1 MVNGNIPRTKE
12 RERERERERM
22 KHYNVVIAIPG
33 ANFLQET
40 IVSLMKTAERL
51 QEEGITFK
59 FVNGYSSIVSQ
70 AREITVLDAPFI
82 TYEEALPFGGKFT
95 YDKVFWID
103 SDMLWTPQYFI
114 DLYRSDKD
122 AIAGVFVN
130 SRMDPMFFFDN
141 EKDEARKLE
150 FLKKTKPF
158 KVSHFGMAFVCM
170 KQGILEAIERPWFEF
185 GAMLK
190 TTESG
195 KEYRELVGED
205 IMFCMKMND
214 AGFQLYVDPNVRIGH
229 MKIRALGISK

>member
-1 MVNGNIPRTKE
+1 LVIGNIPPKKE
-12 RERERERERM
+12 ERV
-22 KHYNVVIAIPG
+22 KHYNVVIAVPG

-59 FVNGYSSIVSQ
+59 FVNGYSSIVSE
-70 AREITVLDAPFI
+70 AREITLLDGGQLN
-82 TYEEALPFGGKFT
+82 YEDTVPFGGKFT
-95 YDKVFWID
+95 YDKLFWID

-114 DLYRSDKD
+114 DLYNSDKD

-130 SRMDPMFFFDN
+130 TKMEPMFFFDN
-141 EKDEARKLE
+141 KKDEARKLE

-158 KVSHFGMAFVCM
+158 KVLSFGMAFVCM
-170 KQGILEAIERPWFEF
+170 KQGIIESIDRPWFEF
-185 GAMLK
+185 GAMIK

-195 KEYRELVGED
+195 KEYREIVGED
-205 IMFCMKMND
+205 LMFCMKMND
-214 AGFQLYVDPNVRIGH
+214 AGFELYVDPNVRIGH